1 MKPLPL
7 IGGGLLLAG
16 VIAGQR
22 RFSRTV
28 NALMAVAALALIAVG
43 TGLVDPPNLEHAIR
57 DLAGALGSWT
67 YALVGVMAFLETGAG
82 IGLIA
87 PGELAVIL
95 GGVAAG
101 QGEVELGPLIALVWI
116 CAVAGDTLSYILGRR
131 LGRGFLLEHGHR
143 VKLTE
148 ERLEQVER
156 YFARHGGKT
165 ILFGR
170 FIGWVRALAPFIA
183 GASRMPARRFVPAT
197 IVAAGLWAVACTLL
211 GYVFWNSLD
220 HAVELA
226 RQGSLAIAGV
236 IALVALGT
244 YAVKRRRR
252 RMAADTGR

>member
-1 MKPLPL
+1 
-7 IGGGLLLAG
+7 
-16 VIAGQR
+16 
-22 RFSRTV
+22 
-28 NALMAVAALALIAVG
+28 
-43 TGLVDPPNLEHAIR
+43 
-57 DLAGALGSWT
+57 
-67 YALVGVMAFLETGAG
+67 
-82 IGLIA
+82 
-87 PGELAVIL
+87 VIL

-101 QGEVELGPLIALVWI
+101 QGEVELWPLIALVWI
-116 CAVAGDTLSYILGRR
+116 CAVAGDTLSYVLGRR
-131 LGRGFLLEHGHR
+131 LGRGFLLEHGHH

-236 IALVALGT
+236 VVLAVLGT
-244 YAVKRRRR
+244 YTVKRWRR